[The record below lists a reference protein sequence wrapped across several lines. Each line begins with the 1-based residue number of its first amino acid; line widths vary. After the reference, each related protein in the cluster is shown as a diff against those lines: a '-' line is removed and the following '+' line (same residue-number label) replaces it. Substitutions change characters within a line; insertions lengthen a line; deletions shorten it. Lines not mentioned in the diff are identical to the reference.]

1 MKKFNLDKNF
11 DEKKD
16 LIEQIKNLI
25 NQDTSI
31 NEKYNQFKKI
41 QNSWF
46 KIGPV
51 PRTKSGILWNNF
63 QHHIKNF
70 YDYLHLNRKFK
81 EIDLVHNQKEKEK
94 IILHAETLFKLNDK
108 IKAFKD
114 FERLKKRWKYELGP
128 VNREVEQNLNNS
140 FKDIENKII
149 DEKKKFDLNKDS
161 ILENNIEKKLNLLND
176 IKILIEKETDSVKG
190 WQKKINDFDKL
201 KHNIEITGPIPK
213 KSKKIFWD
221 DYKKIVRTFYS
232 EKNSFF
238 KRLKKIYS
246 ENLEK
251 QKNLI
256 NQIGKIHKEENLEN
270 FRSEVI
276 SIQKHWKL
284 IKPVPYKT
292 NEKNWKLFKN
302 TCDEYFQ
309 KLIHKKNNDSKE
321 KNESNK
327 RQKVIIENLNDFSG
341 NEEDLVIVAKEFLSF
356 KNIST
361 ENETKFYK
369 KIKKI
374 LKDLGSN
381 SKNIE
386 DKISDIKSKLMSS
399 EQKNNEIQN
408 INSKLELLSKELTQ
422 QENNLSFFNEKS
434 KENKI
439 LNKVHEKIKKNKKE
453 IDLLKNHK
461 KKLLS

>member
-1 MKKFNLDKNF
+1 
-11 DEKKD
+11 
-16 LIEQIKNLI
+16 
-25 NQDTSI
+25 
-31 NEKYNQFKKI
+31 
-41 QNSWF
+41 
-46 KIGPV
+46 
-51 PRTKSGILWNNF
+51 
-63 QHHIKNF
+63 
-70 YDYLHLNRKFK
+70 
-81 EIDLVHNQKEKEK
+81 
-94 IILHAETLFKLNDK
+94 
-108 IKAFKD
+108 
-114 FERLKKRWKYELGP
+114 
-128 VNREVEQNLNNS
+128 VNKEVEQNLNNS
-140 FKDIENKII
+140 FNDIENKII
-149 DEKKKFDLNKDS
+149 EEKKIFDLNKDS

-213 KSKKIFWD
+213 KSKKTFWN

-256 NQIGKIHKEENLEN
+256 DQVDNIHKEENLEN
-270 FRSEVI
+270 FRSQVI
-276 SIQKHWKL
+276 SIQKNWKL
-284 IKPVPYKT
+284 IKPVPYKA
-292 NEKNWKLFKN
+292 NEKNWKLFKS

-309 KLIHKKNNDSKE
+309 KLIHKKDNYSKE

-327 RQKVIIENLNDFSG
+327 KQKVIIENLNDFSG

-374 LKDLGSN
+374 LKDLGLN
-381 SKNIE
+381 SKNID

-399 EQKNNEIQN
+399 EQKNTEIQN

>member
-1 MKKFNLDKNF
+1 LKNFNLDQNF
-11 DEKKD
+11 DEKKE
-16 LIEQIKNLI
+16 LIEQLKNLI

-94 IILHAETLFKLNDK
+94 IISHAETLIKQNDK

-114 FERLKKRWKYELGP
+114 FERLKKRWKFELGP
-128 VNREVEQNLNNS
+128 VNKEVEQNLNNS
-140 FKDIENKII
+140 FNDIENKII
-149 DEKKKFDLNKDS
+149 EEKKIFDLNKDS

-213 KSKKIFWD
+213 KSKKTFWN

-256 NQIGKIHKEENLEN
+256 NEVDNIHKEENLEN
-270 FRSEVI
+270 FRSQVI
-276 SIQKHWKL
+276 SIQKNWKL
-284 IKPVPYKT
+284 IKPVPYKA
-292 NEKNWKLFKN
+292 NEKNWKLFKS

-309 KLIHKKNNDSKE
+309 KLIHKKDNYSKE

-327 RQKVIIENLNDFSG
+327 KQKVIIENLNDFSG

-374 LKDLGSN
+374 LKDLGLN
-381 SKNIE
+381 SKNID

-399 EQKNNEIQN
+399 EQKNTEIQN

>member
-1 MKKFNLDKNF
+1 LKNFNLDQNF
-11 DEKKD
+11 DEKKN
-16 LIEQIKNLI
+16 LIEELKNLI
-25 NQDTSI
+25 NQDISI
-31 NEKYNQFKKI
+31 NEKYNRFKKI

-46 KIGPV
+46 KIGHV

-94 IILHAETLFKLNDK
+94 IISHAETLIKQNDK
-108 IKAFKD
+108 TKAFKD
-114 FERLKKRWKYELGP
+114 FERLKKRWKFELGP
-128 VNREVEQNLNNS
+128 VNKEVEQNLNNS
-140 FKDIENKII
+140 LKDIENKII
-149 DEKKKFDLNKDS
+149 EEKKIFDLNKDS

-176 IKILIEKETDSVKG
+176 IKILIEKKTDSVKG
-190 WQKKINDFDKL
+190 WQKNINDFDKL

-213 KSKKIFWD
+213 KSKKTFWN
-221 DYKKIVRTFYS
+221 DYKNIVRTFYS

-246 ENLEK
+246 ENIEK

-256 NQIGKIHKEENLEN
+256 NQVNNIHKEENLEN
-270 FRSEVI
+270 FRSQVI
-276 SIQKHWKL
+276 SIQKQWTL
-284 IKPVPYKT
+284 IKPVPYKA
-292 NEKNWKLFKN
+292 NEKNWKLFKS

-309 KLIHKKNNDSKE
+309 KLIHKKDNHLKE
-321 KNESNK
+321 KNKSNEK
-327 RQKVIIENLNDFSG
+327 QKVIIENLNDFSG

-374 LKDLGSN
+374 LKDLGLN
-381 SKNIE
+381 SKDID
-386 DKISDIKSKLMSS
+386 DKISELKSKLMSS
-399 EQKNNEIQN
+399 EQKNTEIHN
-408 INSKLELLSKELTQ
+408 INSKLELLNKELAQ

-439 LNKVHEKIKKNKKE
+439 FNKVHEKIKKNKKE